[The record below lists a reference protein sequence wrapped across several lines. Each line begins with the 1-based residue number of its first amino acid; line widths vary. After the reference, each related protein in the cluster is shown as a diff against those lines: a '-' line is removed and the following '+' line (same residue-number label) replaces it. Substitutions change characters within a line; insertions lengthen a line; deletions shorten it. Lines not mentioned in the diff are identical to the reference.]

1 MLWIFLAITAHLFW
15 AVGNVGDKYILGNKI
30 KDPYFYL
37 ILSFIVNS
45 VALAFIPFVKF
56 YIPELKLIILIALAA
71 MLNFVSGFGY
81 IKAIQIEEVTR
92 INIWWNMI
100 PIFTLFIGWATI
112 GQKLTN
118 IQIFALIILIG
129 GAVIGSIH
137 LCEKKIA
144 LSKAVWLMIASC
156 FLLSVYA
163 IIFSYLS
170 RFIPFVVIFIWLNIF
185 ICLYVLAFFAQQ
197 KFRAG
202 FAQNI
207 KQLNKKLIMIIVFLS
222 LLNITATFFNVWALS
237 LGIAALVFAMEGF
250 QVIFVFS
257 IAVLISFFN
266 PKILK
271 EDLSYKNILLKLI
284 ALVCMV
290 AGIAILA
297 FN

>member
-15 AVGNVGDKYILGNKI
+15 AVGNIGDKYILGNKI

-37 ILSFIVNS
+37 ILSFMVNAA
-45 VALAFIPFVKF
+45 ALAFIPFVKF
-56 YIPELKLIILIALAA
+56 YIPELKLIILIAFAA
-71 MLNFVSGFGY
+71 MLNFISGFGY
-81 IKAIQIEEVTR
+81 IKAIQMEEVTR

-100 PIFTLFIGWATI
+100 PIFTLFIGWVTI

-118 IQIFALIILIG
+118 IQILALIILIG
-129 GAVIGSIH
+129 GAVIGSIR
-137 LCEKKIA
+137 LCGKKIA
-144 LSKAVWLMIASC
+144 FSKAVWLMIASC
-156 FLLSVYA
+156 FLLSIYA

-170 RFIPFVVIFIWLNIF
+170 RFIPFIIIFIWLNVF
-185 ICLYVLAFFAQQ
+185 ICLYVLAFFTRQ
-197 KFRAG
+197 KFRDG

-207 KQLNKKLIMIIVFLS
+207 KQLNKNLIVIVIFLS

-257 IAVLISFFN
+257 ITALISFLN
-266 PKILK
+266 PKALR
-271 EDLSYKNILLKLI
+271 EDLSLKNTLLKFI

-290 AGIAILA
+290 VGVIILA